1 MMFESVISFIVGALV
16 IAVIVGVVWTRRLG
30 TEVDKCRADHVYYD
44 KRIEDLGDRMATIEY
59 KRAKEHHEMEDD
71 GK

>member
-16 IAVIVGVVWTRRLG
+16 IAVIVGGVWINRLNEEADRR
-30 TEVDKCRADHVYYD
+30 RADGVYYD
-44 KRIEDLGDRMATIEY
+44 KRIDDLADRMATIEY